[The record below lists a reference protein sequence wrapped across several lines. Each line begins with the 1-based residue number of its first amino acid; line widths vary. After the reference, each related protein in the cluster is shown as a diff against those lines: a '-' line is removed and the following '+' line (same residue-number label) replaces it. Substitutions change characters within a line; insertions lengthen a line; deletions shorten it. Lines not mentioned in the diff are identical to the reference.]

1 MSPSGEGMDHDQ
13 NLEDV
18 DDVVEEIE
26 VKAEMEGEEQEMDL
40 HLLNPDP
47 EEEFGD
53 WVEQV

>member
-1 MSPSGEGMDHDQ
+1 MSPSEEGMDHDQ
-13 NLEDV
+13 NLQDI

-53 WVEQV
+53 WAEQV

>member
-26 VKAEMEGEEQEMDL
+26 VEAEMEGEEQEMDL
-40 HLLNPDP
+40 HLLNADP